1 MYFRKFSSAFP
12 EETPHELFNIVC
24 PDNSSYSRHLAF
36 LEKIREGHFH
46 RISDESE
53 WIPSTSALRL
63 HWQRCCWVARL
74 WAQACNSD
82 VNVPDVTCHGWTIS
96 EENIKVV
103 WDTKDNISKVASNQK
118 MLKVGCKCTKG
129 CANNRC
135 RCKKAEKQCSLFCM
149 CKNCQNKSIEGE
161 TTDQSDLESSL
172 SDSDLSD
179 FSDDTSSQSDHL
191 CLDDPTE
198 ILDFPSVND
207 TLYELPVI
215 DVEVPFLDQTE
226 ECSMQF

>member
-1 MYFRKFSSAFP
+1 MSQMLHAMGGP
-12 EETPHELFNIVC
+12 
-24 PDNSSYSRHLAF
+24 F
-36 LEKIREGHFH
+36 LK
-46 RISDESE
+46 
-53 WIPSTSALRL
+53 
-63 HWQRCCWVARL
+63 
-74 WAQACNSD
+74 
-82 VNVPDVTCHGWTIS
+82 
-96 EENIKVV
+96 K
-103 WDTKDNISKVASNQK
+103 ISKLCGTRRIIFQK
-118 MLKVGCKCTKG
+118 LPQIRKCSKWVVSVLKAVPIIDADVK
-129 CANNRC
+129 RQ
-135 RCKKAEKQCSLFCM
+135 RKQCSLFCM

-191 CLDDPTE
+191 SLDDPTE